1 MSSRFAVKV
10 LLHWQIFLMLTF
22 LASRPGFER
31 AFEKV
36 GELCVRDDLHE
47 GQPVVPEVR
56 LLAAAD
62 GDHPAAQHPVRNFRH
77 PRR

>member
-1 MSSRFAVKV
+1 MW
-10 LLHWQIFLMLTF
+10 LGWQIFPMITF

-47 GQPVVPEVR
+47 GQPVVP
-56 LLAAAD
+56 
-62 GDHPAAQHPVRNFRH
+62 
-77 PRR
+77 